1 MATSLLRLGRLGSV
15 KCLLREGWS
24 TPRTSFVAA
33 LCTKGDVTP
42 KTAKKAKASTIE
54 ADERASLLAYKPA
67 VAFPSKLSATGFLL
81 TDVALGESET
91 AEVVSTAAAS
101 ETTTDSP
108 VADTAAADI
117 AVEEAKITEVPP
129 TDGATTESEVSKTSD
144 VKAEVQKYQDVT
156 SSSSSSDS
164 DSDSDSD
171 DEKPKT
177 ETPVQSE
184 EKAAEEKKAPS
195 LTIEEVGVT
204 DKEAT
209 PETAS
214 FEEAQESA
222 ETVTKATP
230 EEVPVPSDKPVGS
243 AETLIDPAPVISSTT
258 EAIPEVSGESI
269 TVATPDKVVDTATE
283 IKTAPTEEIAVEK
296 EPEFKVEDEPEI
308 KVEDEPEIKVEEK
321 PEIKVEG
328 EPEFKVE
335 NEPEIKVEDEPEFK
349 VEGEPEIK
357 VEDEPEIKVE
367 GEPEIKVEGEPEIKV
382 EGEPEIKV
390 EGEPE
395 IKVEGEPE
403 IKAEEA
409 AKVSVEV
416 VPKVT
421 TEAGPEEVTDTA
433 AEASPEASPEAPG
446 DVAAPKAEAGTLVAA
461 SEELVDT
468 APVTADAV
476 EALAETDVVETPE
489 EKASEK
495 APEPEPEPEP
505 FDNTSYKN
513 LQHHHY
519 NMYTFA
525 DMDVEMSKHRLP
537 QPSAGRH

>member
-15 KCLLREGWS
+15 KCLLREGW
-24 TPRTSFVAA
+24 TPRTPFVAA

-42 KTAKKAKASTIE
+42 KTAKKSKASTIE

-81 TDVALGESET
+81 KDVALGESET

-129 TDGATTESEVSKTSD
+129 TDGATTESEGSKTSD
-144 VKAEVQKYQDVT
+144 VKAEVQKDQDVT

-177 ETPVQSE
+177 ETPVQSGD
-184 EKAAEEKKAPS
+184 KAAEEKKAPS
-195 LTIEEVGVT
+195 LTIEEVGVP

-209 PETAS
+209 SETAS
-214 FEEAQESA
+214 FEEAQESN

-230 EEVPVPSDKPVGS
+230 EEVPVPSAKPVGS

-269 TVATPDKVVDTATE
+269 TVATPDKIVDTATE

-296 EPEFKVEDEPEI
+296 ELEIKVEEEPEI
-308 KVEDEPEIKVEEK
+308 KVEDKPEIKVEDKPEIKVEE
-321 PEIKVEG
+321 
-328 EPEFKVE
+328 
-335 NEPEIKVEDEPEFK
+335 
-349 VEGEPEIK
+349 
-357 VEDEPEIKVE
+357 
-367 GEPEIKVEGEPEIKV
+367 
-382 EGEPEIKV
+382 
-390 EGEPE
+390 
-395 IKVEGEPE
+395 
-403 IKAEEA
+403 A
-409 AKVSVEV
+409 AKVSAEV

-421 TEAGPEEVTDTA
+421 TEAGSEEVADTA
-433 AEASPEASPEAPG
+433 FESSPEASPEAPG
-446 DVAAPKAEAGTLVAA
+446 DVAAPKAEAGTLAA
-461 SEELVDT
+461 VSEELVDT

-489 EKASEK
+489 EKAPEK

-505 FDNTSYKN
+505 FDNTTYKN

-519 NMYTFA
+519 NTYTFA